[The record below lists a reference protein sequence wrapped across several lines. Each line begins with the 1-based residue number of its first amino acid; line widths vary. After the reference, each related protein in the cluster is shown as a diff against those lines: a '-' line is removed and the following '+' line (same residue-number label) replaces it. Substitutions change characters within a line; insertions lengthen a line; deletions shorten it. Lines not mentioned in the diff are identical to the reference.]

1 MTRKKWKKPVQQKS
15 IHEFITKGT
24 LTSPATQATMKIIN
38 QNDTPQ
44 HRSPT
49 DSNDTST
56 ASCALQIDEGNV
68 TKELVLD
75 PSYSSDII

>member
-1 MTRKKWKKPVQQKS
+1 MTRKKRKKSVQQES
-15 IHEFITKGT
+15 VYEFTTKGT
-24 LTSPATQATMKIIN
+24 LISPATQATMKIMN

-56 ASCALQIDEGNV
+56 ASCALQIDEGKV
-68 TKELVLD
+68 TKELILD
-75 PSYSSDII
+75 SSHSSDII

>member
-1 MTRKKWKKPVQQKS
+1 
-15 IHEFITKGT
+15 
-24 LTSPATQATMKIIN
+24 MKIIN

-49 DSNDTST
+49 DPNDTST
-56 ASCALQIDEGNV
+56 ASCALQIDEGKV
-68 TKELVLD
+68 TEELILD

>member
-1 MTRKKWKKPVQQKS
+1 MTRKKRKKSVQQES
-15 IHEFITKGT
+15 VYEFTTKGT
-24 LTSPATQATMKIIN
+24 LISPATQATMKIIN

-49 DSNDTST
+49 DSSDTST
-56 ASCALQIDEGNV
+56 ASCEGKV
-68 TKELVLD
+68 TKKLILD

>member
-1 MTRKKWKKPVQQKS
+1 MTRKKRKKHVQQKS
-15 IHEFITKGT
+15 IHEFITKGI

-38 QNDTPQ
+38 QNDTHQ

-56 ASCALQIDEGNV
+56 ASCALQIDKGKV
-68 TKELVLD
+68 TKELILG
-75 PSYSSDII
+75 PSHSSDII

>member
-1 MTRKKWKKPVQQKS
+1 MTRKKRKKLVQQKS
-15 IHEFITKGT
+15 LHEFITKGN
-24 LTSPATQATMKIIN
+24 LTSPTTQPTLKITN

-56 ASCALQIDEGNV
+56 ASCALQIDEGKV
-68 TKELVLD
+68 TKELILD